1 MIRMIE
7 HTFDADVALNYDPE
21 GVSWTMN
28 APLAAVLQES
38 GPTA

>member
-7 HTFDADVALNYDPE
+7 HAFDADVTLNYDPE
-21 GVSWTMN
+21 GVTWNMG

-38 GPTA
+38 GSTA